1 MLVKVIYLHFSSA
14 NCNKTKRKVTIKAI
28 GTSNKEISKI
38 AYRELKTMKFV
49 EHKNIIRLVDM
60 FYRERLYL
68 VSEMMDDNLNDLIRT
83 KRFEEEKVKS
93 LIYQIINGLNYLHS
107 IGIIHMVWIGNILK
121 DSTFNAVFLFVGS

>member
-1 MLVKVIYLHFSSA
+1 M
-14 NCNKTKRKVTIKAI
+14 TIKAI

-38 AYRELKTMKFV
+38 AFRELKTMKFV
-49 EHKNIIRLVDM
+49 EHKNVIRLVDM

-93 LIYQIINGLNYLHS
+93 LTYQIINGLNYLHS
-107 IGIIHMVWIGNILK
+107 IGITHMVWIYFKELNFQCSIFVCRILNPHQYQ
-121 DSTFNAVFLFVGS
+121 STKTMF